1 MPDLMNFSITKSK
14 DVTVTVPCYLIQTD
28 ILHSQSG
35 TGLGKIDTN
44 FPEILQNFTD
54 EELEAIMKDI
64 TNIFISKVLQI
75 QDEKKIEKVEVYS
88 DAILQKLG
96 KPIPPTPVKIS
107 DVKVDVAKD
116 ADVIVEDIK
125 LG

>member
-35 TGLGKIDTN
+35 AGLGRIDTN
-44 FPEILQNFTD
+44 FPEILTNFTD
-54 EELEAIMKDI
+54 LEIEEIMKDI
-64 TNIFISKVLQI
+64 TNIFINKVLSI
-75 QDEKKIEKVEVYS
+75 QQQKEIPKIEVYS
-88 DAILQKLG
+88 NDTLQKLG
-96 KPIPPTPVKIS
+96 KPIPPVPVKIS